1 MKVLS
6 ILVNENEKID
16 TSSLEV
22 FSFVDKLPGISSS
35 SALVFGGDKL
45 SVSKLPVDE
54 IFFVSSDNQA
64 VNPNDILFTIDKFID
79 ELKVEPSILYEKL
92 STLI

>member
-16 TSSLEV
+16 DSSLEV
-22 FSFVDKLPGISSS
+22 FSFVDNLPDIASS

-45 SVSKLPVDE
+45 SVPKLPADE
-54 IFFVSSDNQA
+54 IFFVS
-64 VNPNDILFTIDKFID
+64 TDKLAKNVFFFF
-79 ELKVEPSILYEKL
+79 
-92 STLI
+92 LIYS